1 MQAGQNLEV
10 GSDRRLMRRKVKTP
24 GYLEVDLPC
33 ARRSGQVRLRRE
45 EWPDN
50 LRESHRGLAGVDDIS
65 SDSGDLEESEDAR
78 RPGHGMGLDSALDW
92 SGFPH
97 VSLPRADS

>member
-1 MQAGQNLEV
+1 
-10 GSDRRLMRRKVKTP
+10 
-24 GYLEVDLPC
+24 LPC

-65 SDSGDLEESEDAR
+65 SDGGDLE
-78 RPGHGMGLDSALDW
+78 
-92 SGFPH
+92 
-97 VSLPRADS
+97 

>member
-1 MQAGQNLEV
+1 
-10 GSDRRLMRRKVKTP
+10 MRRKVKTR
-24 GYLEVDLPC
+24 GYRQVDLPC

-45 EWPDN
+45 EWSNN

-65 SDSGDLEESEDAR
+65 SDGGDLEESEDAR
-78 RPGHGMGLDSALDW
+78 RPGYGVGLDSALDW
-92 SGFPH
+92 GGRRAH